1 MKIISNG
8 KNNKKVQSAF
18 TVLFNISHLVRWHLF
33 HPCSMPY
40 AKRKRAPSPPPSV
53 SMSGNDGALSL
64 CNCTLYGR
72 YDDGLL
78 SPCLPRH
85 NCNSR
90 VVSFSATEMTF
101 AQQTTCFRLRSLELM
116 R

>member
-1 MKIISNG
+1 MAKIIKKFSPLSLFFSIFLTWFDGIFSTRVPCLMPNG
-8 KNNKKVQSAF
+8 SVP
-18 TVLFNISHLVRWHLF
+18 R
-33 HPCSMPY
+33 P
-40 AKRKRAPSPPPSV
+40 PPPSV